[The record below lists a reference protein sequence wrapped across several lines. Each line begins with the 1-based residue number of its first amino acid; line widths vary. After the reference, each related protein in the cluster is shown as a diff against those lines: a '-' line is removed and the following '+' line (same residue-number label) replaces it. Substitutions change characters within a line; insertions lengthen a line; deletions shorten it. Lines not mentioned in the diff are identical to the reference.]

1 MPATV
6 NRVASYTNRRQS
18 AHLRANPKALV
29 NTGDRE
35 RICSINSVQESEAG
49 MGLEVADRPIRPC
62 RGSHQVRGL
71 ARPASFQ
78 TLTRLRSPRMD
89 HLPRQLSADEGR
101 TKGHPDLYI
110 PPNAQVPTATKNPC
124 HAPPSFCSRSTNTF
138 IPPLHFPA
146 PRHFTALPA

>member
-1 MPATV
+1 MPATA

-29 NTGDRE
+29 KTGDKE
-35 RICSINSVQESEAG
+35 RIRSINGVQESEAAI
-49 MGLEVADRPIRPC
+49 GLEVTDRPVRPY

-71 ARPASFQ
+71 ARPASLR

-89 HLPRQLSADEGR
+89 DLPRQLSADKGR
-101 TKGHPDLYI
+101 TKGHPDLCI
-110 PPNAQVPTATKNPC
+110 PPDARVPTATKNPC
-124 HAPPSFCSRSTNTF
+124 HAPPSFYNRSTTF